1 MLFISVNLPSFVFD
15 LKHRTIFSPL
25 FSEYD
30 VYLLPSI
37 LSLIL
42 FGLNFLTNLFI
53 IFILVIVLFIYYEKK
68 NNGLIYVKSSL
79 DNKEYLVRNVD
90 DKQNA
95 ADLLADMKERISKLL
110 IHMQATYPSD
120 PRIKRL
126 VKKFNPNNISESI
139 EGSKYTSYS
148 LNKGEKIVLCLRS
161 KTKEGRLTD
170 INTIMFVTLHEL
182 AHIMTVSI
190 GHTKEFWSNFKFILK
205 MQLK

>member
-1 MLFISVNLPSFVFD
+1 MYDFIF
-15 LKHRTIFSPL
+15 
-25 FSEYD
+25 
-30 VYLLPSI
+30 
-37 LSLIL
+37 
-42 FGLNFLTNLFI
+42 LFI

-90 DKQNA
+90 DKQDA
-95 ADLLADMKERISKLL
+95 ADLLANIKERISKLL

-120 PRIKRL
+120 PRVKRL
-126 VKKFNPNNISESI
+126 VKKYNPNNISESI

-161 KTKEGRLTD
+161 KTKEAKLTD
-170 INTIMFVTLHEL
+170 INTLMFVLLHEL
-182 AHIMTVSI
+182 GHIMTVSI

-205 MQLK
+205 DSVEVGVYHNVDYKKDPQPYCGIEVNDSPLHNDSIE

>member
-1 MLFISVNLPSFVFD
+1 MYDFIF
-15 LKHRTIFSPL
+15 
-25 FSEYD
+25 
-30 VYLLPSI
+30 
-37 LSLIL
+37 
-42 FGLNFLTNLFI
+42 LFI

-90 DKQNA
+90 DKQDA
-95 ADLLADMKERISKLL
+95 ADLLADIKERISKLL

-120 PRIKRL
+120 PRVKRL
-126 VKKFNPNNISESI
+126 VKKYNPNNISESI

-161 KTKEGRLTD
+161 KTKEAKLTD
-170 INTIMFVTLHEL
+170 INTLMFVLLHEL
-182 AHIMTVSI
+182 GHIMTVSI

-205 MQLK
+205 NAVEINVYHNVDYSNDPQPYCGIEVNDSPLHNSSIE